1 MPGTTSTTR
10 RTSDARPGCS
20 CPASARAA
28 VTARVPARRTSR
40 RISSSTWT
48 SRCNVGDD
56 TIEGTA
62 DYRGITET
70 VRSIV
75 EERSF
80 DLIESMAAAIA
91 EEILALDRVVRVTAV
106 VHKPNAAGR
115 LGIDGVAAAA
125 TAPSG

>member
-1 MPGTTSTTR
+1 MTTARLFLSGIR
-10 RTSDARPGCS
+10 ASGRHGARPGEKDE
-20 CPASARAA
+20 PQDL
-28 VTARVPARRTSR
+28 VVELDVEV
-40 RISSSTWT
+40 
-48 SRCNVGDD
+48 NVGDD
-56 TIEGTA
+56 HIEGTA
-62 DYRGITET
+62 DPRGITET
-70 VRSIV
+70 VRSII

-91 EEILALDRVVRVTAV
+91 DEILALDRVVRVTAV